1 MNTKSTKTL
10 VLELNVKPL
19 IADITHQGEAPEAT
33 RLLVELGNTKK
44 SIPYLVIYPGDGR
57 EPIIFDG
64 PILQGQVIDAL
75 NQAGPSR
82 PQDQTVTSAR

>member
-19 IADITHQGEAPEAT
+19 IADLTHRGESPEAT

-44 SIPYLVIYPGDGR
+44 SIPYLVIYPGDDR
-57 EPIIFDG
+57 EG
-64 PILQGQVIDAL
+64 ELERRLGEWKA
-75 NQAGPSR
+75 AGEE
-82 PQDQTVTSAR
+82 